1 MAPSSNWGGVI
12 LLACKNQILSK
23 RMAKARTDVSNKG
36 QTGQPAAIR
45 IVYIPYT
52 LNDGVVEVS
61 KVGRKMH
68 QACG

>member
-1 MAPSSNWGGVI
+1 
-12 LLACKNQILSK
+12 LACKNHILSK
-23 RMAKARTDVSNKG
+23 RIAKARIDMINKG

-52 LNDGVVEVS
+52 LNDGVMWGS
-61 KVGRKMH
+61 KVCGKKH

>member
-1 MAPSSNWGGVI
+1 VI
-12 LLACKNQILSK
+12 HLACKNHILSK
-23 RMAKARTDVSNKG
+23 RIAKARMDMINKG

-52 LNDGVVEVS
+52 LNDGVMWGS
-61 KVGRKMH
+61 KVCGKKH